1 MIEPGFYG
9 CTWYKGLPAEY
20 LLLAVPWVNSTET
33 LSRGASVTLFVQ
45 CTQAML
51 PGFQLTDENARD
63 IAGICSL
70 LEGVRRNEYLRWQQ
84 LLNLT
89 LNGWPTLKLLAG
101 EHIMIISG

>member
-1 MIEPGFYG
+1 MAAHGVRDCQQEGF
-9 CTWYKGLPAEY
+9 
-20 LLLAVPWVNSTET
+20 LLAVPWVNSTET

-70 LEGVRRNEYLRWQQ
+70 LEGVRWPLNWQQ
-84 LLNLT
+84 RVVDSCHPRHSSHGWSNL
-89 LNGWPTLKLLAG
+89 
-101 EHIMIISG
+101 